1 MNKLRITLTGDSAR
15 TLQSK
20 RTGKDFQILDVYV
33 HSSAP
38 YPEKIAIFEDLR
50 LPRGVYDVPVRF
62 EVQNGRLEVRF
73 DFKNA
78 VVVESK

>member
-1 MNKLRITLTGDSAR
+1 MTKLKITLTGDSAR

-20 RTGKDFQILDVYV
+20 RTGKDFQILDIYV
-33 HSSAP
+33 HASAP
-38 YPEKIAIFEDLR
+38 YPEKIAIFEDPR

-62 EVQNGRLEVRF
+62 EIQNSRLELRF

-78 VVVESK
+78 VPVETK

>member
-1 MNKLRITLTGDSAR
+1 MTKLRVTLTGDSAR

-20 RTGKDFQILDVYV
+20 KTGKDFPILDVYV
-33 HSSAP
+33 HGSAP
-38 YPEKIAIFEDLR
+38 YPEKIAIFEDPR
-50 LPRGVYDVPVRF
+50 LPKGVYDVPVKIQ
-62 EVQNGRLEVRF
+62 VNNSRLEIRF

>member
-33 HSSAP
+33 HAGAP
-38 YPEKIAIFEDLR
+38 YPEKIAIFEDPR
-50 LPRGVYDVPVRF
+50 LPKGVYDVPVQIQ
-62 EVQNGRLEVRF
+62 VNNSRLEIRF

-78 VVVESK
+78 VAVESK

>member
-33 HSSAP
+33 HGSGP
-38 YPEKIAIFEDLR
+38 YPEKVSIFEDPR

-62 EVQNGRLEVRF
+62 EVQNSRLEVRF

-78 VVVESK
+78 TPVESK